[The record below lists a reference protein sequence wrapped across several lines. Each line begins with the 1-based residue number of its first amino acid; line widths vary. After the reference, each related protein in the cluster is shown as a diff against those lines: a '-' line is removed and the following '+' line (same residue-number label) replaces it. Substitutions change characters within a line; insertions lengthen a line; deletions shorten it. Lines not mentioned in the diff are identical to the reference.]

1 MMFIKIICL
10 RIPTHGKRK
19 KCLRGD
25 KNATCSNLTTILANI
40 SRAINATGMTL
51 ASVESLK
58 PGLSRHVRFISVGSR
73 ICFVVIG
80 VASDPPAL
88 SRLAAMNQSHNAEQY
103 F

>member
-25 KNATCSNLTTILANI
+25 KNATCSNLIILANI
-40 SRAINATGMTL
+40 SRAINATGMKL
-51 ASVESLK
+51 ASVESLR
-58 PGLSRHVRFISVGSR
+58 PELSRHVRFISVGSR

-80 VASDPPAL
+80 VASDPLAL
-88 SRLAAMNQSHNAEQY
+88 SCLAAMNQSHNAEQY